1 MHTPKKVYELFIL
14 YEYLQ
19 YSHLQ
24 LTVSKTETGTDE
36 TPHLYICSSSSDPRD
51 QCFAAG
57 SWGDWTTNVGSV
69 LWLHPIGHV
78 CSTDFGGTGP
88 AGLGCTAVL
97 LYMI

>member
-1 MHTPKKVYELFIL
+1 MSYSFFMSIFNIPIFIL
-14 YEYLQ
+14 
-19 YSHLQ
+19 Q
-24 LTVSKTETGTDE
+24 LVKQTRTDE

-69 LWLHPIGHV
+69 LWLHPMGHV
-78 CSTDFGGTGP
+78 CSTDFVRTGP